1 MDYSIP
7 VVQPNNLADEIGK
20 WGNINAQRQQ
30 QRLIDMK
37 MQQAPE
43 EMAMQ
48 RQLHQAQMSDHAAT
62 AGLNEGKAQE
72 QKMAFVGNVSKMI
85 LGRAKST
92 GLDPNSPEYQQ
103 AVNQAGAPFRAQMAA
118 VFGHE
123 DDPSKPID
131 INALNSLANYNAG
144 GEHQKVIYTQQHGAD
159 GEYSFNGAT
168 GETTPIMQ
176 GGKHLQAAQYNPAL
190 QGQIQREKQ
199 ANTGHVLEGADGSKG
214 LYSGAQ
220 ANPAAFGGPSQ
231 FAGQVPLTSEQAQ
244 QLPTTEATQ
253 QDVNNFPQ
261 MKISPSGQALGLKI
275 EPGKPITGPTMQ
287 EVETV
292 KRASNIAEA
301 EAKKNIE
308 VNKATEI
315 TQAKNANSAHAM
327 LSRLGEKIDGKS
339 IDELI
344 DQSTGSGAGVIRDGV
359 MNFMG
364 KTTDAAN
371 AAAAL
376 KTVEGWLTSSVPR
389 MEGPQGEK
397 DVALYK
403 SMAADIGDP
412 SVPPEQKKK
421 KLLALRAMMQDQG
434 RAAPIQGKSQ
444 DIHSLADDI
453 LRGK

>member
-7 VVQPNNLADEIGK
+7 VVQPTNLADEIGK
-20 WGNINAQRQQ
+20 WGQINTQRQQ

-85 LGRAKST
+85 LSRAAAS
-92 GLDPNSPEYQQ
+92 GASPDSPEYQQ

-118 VFGHE
+118 VFGHQ

-131 INALNSLANYNAG
+131 INALNSLAGYNPG

-168 GETTPIMQ
+168 GETAPIMQ
-176 GGKHLQAAQYNPAL
+176 GGKHLQAAQYSPTL
-190 QGQIQREKQ
+190 QGQIMRAKEAEKIDPVELSNGAKVPMRMGNAVSDNRSSAPPQ
-199 ANTGHVLEGADGSKG
+199 FDISPNASPEDRAILERMKVETGGVTVQQPISI
-214 LYSGAQ
+214 
-220 ANPAAFGGPSQ
+220 
-231 FAGQVPLTSEQAQ
+231 GQS
-244 QLPTTEATQ
+244 TEAAE
-253 QDVNNFPQ
+253 
-261 MKISPSGQALGLKI
+261 K
-275 EPGKPITGPTMQ
+275 
-287 EVETV
+287 V
-292 KRASNIAEA
+292 KRESNIAEA
-301 EAKKNIE
+301 EAKKGIE
-308 VNKATEI
+308 VRKQVEV